1 VTAAEVGLEPDGGI
15 VVAGLLIE
23 TVGIEP
29 LDAVSRYN

>member
-1 VTAAEVGLEPDGGI
+1 MTNSEVGLEPDGGI

-23 TVGIEP
+23 TVGIGP